1 MEKVKAI
8 RGSSERAS
16 EVKKWLKEQG
26 ARVNKHHCTNSNYL
40 YFVTPLK
47 DVDYFSVES
56 LYAFLLEEY
65 KLPRWRADRKSRY
78 YYIASEGY
86 VTHDYENFSATDNVR
101 WENKNYFETC
111 EEAEEY
117 LQKIKELFEER

>member
-56 LYAFLLEEY
+56 LYAFLLEEC
-65 KLPRWRADRKSRY
+65 KLPRWRADKDSRY
-78 YYIASEGY
+78 YYVSSEGY
-86 VTHDYENFSATDNVR
+86 VTHAWEHFSATDAVR
-101 WENKNYFETC
+101 WDCKNYFETY
-111 EEAEEY
+111 EEADKY
-117 LQKIKELFEER
+117 LKKIKKLFEEI